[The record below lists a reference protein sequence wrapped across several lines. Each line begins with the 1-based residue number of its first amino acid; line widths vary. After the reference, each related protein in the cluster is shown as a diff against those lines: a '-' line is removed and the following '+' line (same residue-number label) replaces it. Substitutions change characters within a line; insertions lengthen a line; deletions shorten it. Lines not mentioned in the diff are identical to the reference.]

1 MRHARALVLLA
12 LLGLLPLADP
22 RAAVGTIAS
31 ATAADI
37 DTAERVE
44 PQRLFLGLLLTLLA
58 CRYSSQAEEGSDPAE
73 YGNQRSPPRT
83 GIG

>member
-1 MRHARALVLLA
+1 MRHAGALVPLA

-44 PQRLFLGLLLTLLA
+44 LQRRFLGLLLGCDVSGT
-58 CRYSSQAEEGSDPAE
+58 EESDRTAND
-73 YGNQRSPPRT
+73 GNQRRPTRT